1 MIMDFKIHQGNCLD
15 ILKVLPKQS
24 IDCCVTSPPYWNL
37 RDYENPDQLG
47 LEKTPEEYIHKLS
60 RIFHE
65 VQRVLKDTGTLWL
78 NLGDTYKNKNLV
90 GIPWRTAFLLQQ
102 EGWNLRSDIIW
113 HKICAMPES
122 CTDRPTRDHEY
133 VFLFTKS
140 LDYFYDQ
147 DSIREEHKWA
157 AKDKRSVYGPTNKS
171 GKTTKGK
178 YAMSHN
184 GAFNK
189 IGKNIRTV
197 WSLTTIPYKDA
208 HFAVFP
214 EKLVEPC
221 IKAGCPENGIVLD
234 PFAGSGTVGVVA
246 LKHNRNF
253 IGIELNPEYCK
264 IARKRGKSIQPTLFQ
279 SKHTHETEK
288 KNMRIEQDGMKFI
301 ISKKK

>member
-1 MIMDFKIHQGNCLD
+1 MDFKVKQGDCFEV
-15 ILKVLPKQS
+15 LKSFTEQS
-24 IDCCVTSPPYWNL
+24 IDCCITSPPYWNL
-37 RDYENPDQLG
+37 RDYETPYQLG
-47 LEKTPEEYIHKLS
+47 VEKTPEEYIENLVIVFQELK
-60 RIFHE
+60 
-65 VQRVLKDTGTLWL
+65 RVLKDTGTFWL

-90 GIPWRTAFLLQQ
+90 GIPWRTALALQQ
-102 EGWNLRSDIIW
+102 DGWNLRSDIIW

-147 DSIREEHKWA
+147 DSIRQEHKWA
-157 AKDKRSVYGPTNKS
+157 AKDKRSIYGPTNKS
-171 GKTTKGK
+171 GKTTEGK

-197 WSLTTIPYKDA
+197 WSLTTVPYKDA

-221 IKAGCPENGIVLD
+221 IKAGCPENGLILD
-234 PFAGSGTVGVVA
+234 PFCGSGTVGVVA
-246 LKHNRNF
+246 LRYNRNF
-253 IGIELNPEYCK
+253 IGIELNPDYCE
-264 IARKRGKSIQPTLFQ
+264 IARKRGKSTKSTIFQ
-279 SKHTHETEK
+279 SIHTYEDEIK
-288 KNMRIEQDGMKFI
+288 KDLKIQRNGLKFMVRR
-301 ISKKK
+301 